1 MNVMDSWQ
9 AMKHLPSPF
18 PHQRLD
24 EHEAIEPLRQVRS
37 LANIIANLLLD
48 AQIARDSEENDRAD
62 YYERLAREA
71 ADSMLTV
78 AEDAVKAMPNN
89 ERDKKIQEQA

>member
-1 MNVMDSWQ
+1 
-9 AMKHLPSPF
+9 
-18 PHQRLD
+18 
-24 EHEAIEPLRQVRS
+24 
-37 LANIIANLLLD
+37 LLD
-48 AQIARDSEENDRAD
+48 AQIARDSEETDRAD

>member
-18 PHQRLD
+18 PHQNID